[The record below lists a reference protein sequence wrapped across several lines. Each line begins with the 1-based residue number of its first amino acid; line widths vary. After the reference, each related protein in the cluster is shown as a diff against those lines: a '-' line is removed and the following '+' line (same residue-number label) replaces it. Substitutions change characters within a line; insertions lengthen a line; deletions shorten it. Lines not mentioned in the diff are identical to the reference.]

1 MVCWLRLLSPQAN
14 FSLLDMVEFFVAEAL
29 YEIFFLSAL
38 EPVTLADI
46 HKDKIFLPQERVALH
61 ERHAGHKLYY

>member
-1 MVCWLRLLSPQAN
+1 
-14 FSLLDMVEFFVAEAL
+14 MVEFFVAEAL